1 MSAAI
6 APEKNGAARP
16 PPANTHT
23 HPNTCH
29 RDERAEEDGVRADEQ
44 ERDGGRDERVARR
57 GAWGPGSG
65 FSGPRRAGRLAR
77 LVQAGDGC
85 SRYAAY

>member
-6 APEKNGAARP
+6 APEQNGAARP

-44 ERDGGRDERVARR
+44 ERRPLEGGQDAKDEESSEVRR
-57 GAWGPGSG
+57 Q
-65 FSGPRRAGRLAR
+65 GRTN
-77 LVQAGDGC
+77 
-85 SRYAAY
+85 AATEEDQ